1 MFIFVKAPMK
11 QIYLHIGDRVKH
23 QSLGH
28 GIVIAVSEDLC
39 TARFGTKEANFRIP
53 EAFVRGYLSSED
65 ARIGVDDVEAPPV
78 PVEEI
83 QSKVKDS
90 SDEKSG
96 KGCAIA
102 SFIMI
107 FAFIL
112 FPISAFFFYIYS
124 QEGEKDFLWYAI
136 LCIVCFIVMIP
147 ITIWIVKKE
156 ISFPPRDGA
165 SGTSSSGL
173 DARTE
178 LMAGILGSEIINR
191 KIEKE
196 KEAAEKRRYDTLY
209 WQESVRDENNH

>member
-1 MFIFVKAPMK
+1 MK

-39 TARFGTKEANFRIP
+39 TARFGTKEAIFRIP

-65 ARIGVDDVEAPPV
+65 ARIGVDDVEAPKV

-83 QSKVKDS
+83 QSEVKDS
-90 SDEKSG
+90 SNEKSG

-112 FPISAFFFYIYS
+112 FPISALFFYIYS
-124 QEGEKDFLWYAI
+124 REGEKEYLWFAI
-136 LCIVCFIVMIP
+136 LCVVCFIVMIP
-147 ITIWIVKKE
+147 ITIWYVKKD
-156 ISFPPRDGA
+156 ISFPSGDGT
-165 SGTSSSGL
+165 SGTSGSGL

-178 LMAGILGSEIINR
+178 LMLGIMGSEIINR
-191 KIEKE
+191 EIEKE
-196 KEAAEKRRYDTLY
+196 KDATEKRRYDSLY
-209 WQESVRDENNH
+209 WQESARDKNSR